1 MLLNKGVRLK
11 AKKIA
16 DNQLYW
22 CHTQKKILMCSKC
35 SYSAAIIFKKNYFD
49 KRNIP
54 PPSFSISYC
63 PLKETQHSDTRICSS
78 KAAQAM
84 FSSSC

>member
-49 KRNIP
+49 KRNTP
-54 PPSFSISYC
+54 PPQKK
-63 PLKETQHSDTRICSS
+63 LQHILLPFKRNTALRYTYLL
-78 KAAQAM
+78 
-84 FSSSC
+84 